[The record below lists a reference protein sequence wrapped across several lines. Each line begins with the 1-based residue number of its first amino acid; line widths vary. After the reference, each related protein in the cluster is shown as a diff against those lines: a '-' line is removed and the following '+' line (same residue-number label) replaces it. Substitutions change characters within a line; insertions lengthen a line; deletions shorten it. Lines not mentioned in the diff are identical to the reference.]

1 MDSVFYDD
9 FILTCSFFVKFA
21 TLQKA
26 KKEQADS
33 KTDKKRHY
41 TKGGRKNGLK
51 LLNLM
56 GVKYTPAFQNGTCD
70 LLNNSSVMADELVY
84 CFLHYKRS

>member
-1 MDSVFYDD
+1 MIYKGWIYFFYDD
-9 FILTCSFFVKFA
+9 FILTYSFFVKFA

-56 GVKYTPAFQNGTCD
+56 G
-70 LLNNSSVMADELVY
+70 
-84 CFLHYKRS
+84 